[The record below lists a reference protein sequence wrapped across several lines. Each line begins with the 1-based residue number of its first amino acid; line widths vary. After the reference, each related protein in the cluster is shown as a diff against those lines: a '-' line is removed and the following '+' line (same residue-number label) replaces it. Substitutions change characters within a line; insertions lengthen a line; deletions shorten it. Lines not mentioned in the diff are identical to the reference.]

1 MASDI
6 FKLFKKSI
14 EPVQVMKT
22 ERGTLGQDVVYT
34 QTLNAIVKRRNAMAE
49 AVNES
54 EDRNSTTTIHFKPA
68 DAQYIEIGNFVQID
82 GAWQVIERIRDGKDF
97 AKGATEFIYAFL
109 GDEIFQLNDEPI
121 WGDVVSA

>member
-1 MASDI
+1 MTGDI
-6 FKLFKKSI
+6 FKLFKNSI
-14 EPVQVMKT
+14 ESVKVMKT
-22 ERGTLGQDVVYT
+22 KRGTLDQDVVYT
-34 QTLNAIVKRRNAMAE
+34 HTLEAIVKRRNAMAE

-54 EDRNSTTTIHFKPA
+54 EDRNSTTSIHFRPA

-97 AKGATEFIYAFL
+97 DKGKTDFIYAFL

>member
-1 MASDI
+1 MTGDI

-14 EPVQVMKT
+14 ESVKVMKT
-22 ERGTLGQDVVYT
+22 ERGTLNQDVVYT
-34 QTLNAIVKRRNAMAE
+34 QTLEAVIKRRNAMAE

-54 EDRNSTTTIHFKPA
+54 EDRNSTTSIHFRPA

-97 AKGATEFIYAFL
+97 DKDKTYFIYAFL